1 MASAPKT
8 KAEALR
14 IISSNK
20 ARDALKAVPDKDFYT
35 LRSIMG
41 YANKALFFIL
51 MGGRDYGKSYAVMN
65 QFLHDWVTKRIP
77 FWWIRLNEK
86 SVQKLLVN
94 NAFQFIDPDLMRS
107 YHLKLKVVGN
117 AIYDVSDGKKGEKMA
132 EVLALST
139 FYNDKGIAKF
149 DNEFLKNRMMHY
161 NICIDEFQ
169 PEKTQKSQGDIA
181 YQFVNQMENIVRDS
195 KEPGRVRIFLCA
207 NTLEEAS
214 DILCLFSFIPEE
226 FGRYWIAS
234 KKAVIDYMEP
244 TEKYLSRRRGTVAD
258 ILMGGASTFTNRIDI
273 DKTLITGRRRLI
285 RPSYAIR
292 FFKGEDF
299 TCWDGNVIAKYRGE
313 RLPASQWIAMRPYQD
328 LSFTTDARD
337 AVVNMFDTRTFLYKH
352 LIEMKEFQ
360 KCMMELKP
368 RK

>member
-1 MASAPKT
+1 MVSQPKT
-8 KAEALR
+8 KAQALR
-14 IISSNK
+14 IISANK
-20 ARDALKAVPDKDFYT
+20 AHDAIESIPDKDFYT
-35 LRSIMG
+35 LRSILG
-41 YANKALFFIL
+41 YTNKAVFFIL
-51 MGGRDYGKSYAVMN
+51 LGGRDYGKSYSVMN
-65 QFLHDWVTKRIP
+65 QFLHDWVSKGIP
-77 FWWIRLNEK
+77 FWWVRLNEA
-86 SVQKLLVN
+86 SVRKLLIDDAN
-94 NAFQFIDPDLMRS
+94 QFIDPDLMRS
-107 YHLKLKVVGN
+107 YGLKLKTVGN
-117 AIYDVSDGKKGEKMA
+117 AVYDVTGGKRRKMA
-132 EVLALST
+132 EVIALST

-149 DNEFLKNRMMHY
+149 DKDFLADKVMHY

-169 PEKTQKSQGDIA
+169 PEKTQKSQGDVA

-214 DILCLFSFIPEE
+214 DVLCLFSYIPEE
-226 FGRYWIAS
+226 FGRYWIPT

-244 TEKYLSRRRGTVAD
+244 TEKYLTRRRGTVAD
-258 ILMGGASTFTNRIDI
+258 LLMGNASTFTNKIEV
-273 DKTLITGRRRLI
+273 DKTLIVGKRRLV

-292 FFKGEDF
+292 FFKGEEF

-313 RLPASQWIAMRPYQD
+313 RLPSSQWIAMRPYQD
-328 LSFTTDARD
+328 LSFTTEARD
-337 AVVNMFDTRTFLYKH
+337 AVVNMFDTRSYIYKH

>member
-1 MASAPKT
+1 MSAKT
-8 KAEALR
+8 QADLR
-14 IISSNK
+14 VLAAQDQRKKI
-20 ARDALKAVPDKDFYT
+20 PDKDFYT
-35 LRSIMG
+35 LRSLMG
-41 YANKALFFIL
+41 YSNKAIFYIL
-51 MGGRDYGKSYAVMN
+51 LGGRDFGKSYSVMSL
-65 QFLHDWVTKRIP
+65 FLHDWVTKRIP
-77 FWWIRLNEK
+77 FWWVRLNEK
-86 SVQKLLVN
+86 SVGKLLIN
-94 NAFQFIDPDLMRS
+94 NAFEFIDPDLMRS
-107 YHLKLKVVGN
+107 YGLKLKVVGN
-117 AIYDVSDGKKGEKMA
+117 AIYDMSRGKKGEKMA

-149 DNEFLKNRMMHY
+149 DNQFLRNAVMHY

-226 FGRYWIAS
+226 FGRYWIAG

-244 TEKYLSRRRGTVAD
+244 TEKYKARRRGTVAD
-258 ILMGGASTFTNRIDI
+258 ILMGHASTFTNKISV
-273 DKTLITGRRRLI
+273 DKTLIVGKRRLV
-285 RPSYAIR
+285 RPSYAVR
-292 FFKGEDF
+292 FFKGEEEF
-299 TCWDGNVIAKYRGE
+299 TVWDGNVVAKYGGE
-313 RLPASQWIAMRPYQD
+313 RIPESNWIAMRPYQD
-328 LSFTTDARD
+328 LVFTAEARD
-337 AVVNMFDTRTFLYKH
+337 AVVSMFDTRTFLYKH
-352 LIEMKEFQ
+352 LITMKEFQ